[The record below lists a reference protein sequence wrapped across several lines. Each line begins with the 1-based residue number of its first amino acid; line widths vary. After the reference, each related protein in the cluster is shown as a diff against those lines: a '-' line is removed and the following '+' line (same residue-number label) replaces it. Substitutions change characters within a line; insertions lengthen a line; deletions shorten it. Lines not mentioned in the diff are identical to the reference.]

1 MHDHQ
6 DDDDFVTEAKREA
19 VLPDLVLDDGT
30 QVDFKTYPE
39 GPRCIQHGP
48 DCRGKVEHHLNPD
61 RDDFKT
67 FARCEHH
74 QAKRLELAEDNRRKY
89 PTFPPSDFDPA
100 YAGERWDEDE

>member
-6 DDDDFVTEAKREA
+6 DDDDFVAEAKREVA
-19 VLPDLVLDDGT
+19 LEEV
-30 QVDFKTYPE
+30 
-39 GPRCIQHGP
+39 RCLQHGP

-74 QAKRLELAEDNRRKY
+74 QAKRLEFAEDNLRKY
-89 PTFPPSDFDPA
+89 PMLQPSDFDPA
-100 YAGERWDEDE
+100 YVGERWDEDE